1 MTQSTGL
8 VLDLSVTKSVG
19 IKAAISAC
27 LIITVLYL
35 VLQPYLDILY
45 VLSNTSE
52 PIFSLVPFLVALY
65 AVRQRNFAFVS
76 STRWLVFGFLL
87 WFLGEATY
95 TTYALF
101 FGIAIPYP
109 SLADFFWLSGYPF
122 VLVGMITFLRQ
133 FRFALNRR
141 TVALA
146 FSISIAVT
154 GLIVVS
160 LVLPVI
166 SSSADLMENIV
177 GLAYP
182 IVDVTL
188 LFASILGALLF
199 RGGKV
204 GRGWYWLVIAV
215 VLFSLGDILFS
226 YLTAK
231 GLYYDG
237 NPLDLFYDYAYIF
250 FGLSIYAQLKHTW

>member
-1 MTQSTGL
+1 
-8 VLDLSVTKSVG
+8 LSIAKGSG
-19 IKAAISAC
+19 IKAAILAC
-27 LIITVLYL
+27 VIITVLYL

-45 VLSNTSE
+45 VISNTSE
-52 PIFSLVPFLVALY
+52 ATFSLVPFLVAVY
-65 AVRQRNFAFVS
+65 AVRQRDFAFFS

-95 TTYALF
+95 TIYALF
-101 FGIAIPYP
+101 LGIAIPYP

-122 VLVGMITFLRQ
+122 VLVGMITFLSQ
-133 FRFALNRR
+133 FKFALNRR
-141 TVALA
+141 TMALA
-146 FSISIAVT
+146 FGISIAVT
-154 GLIVVS
+154 GLILVF
-160 LVLPVI
+160 LVLPVT
-166 SSSADLMENIV
+166 SLSANLMEDIV
-177 GLAYP
+177 GLTYP
-182 IVDVTL
+182 IADVTL

-199 RGGKV
+199 RGGNV
-204 GRGWYWLVIAV
+204 GRGWYWLVVAV

-237 NPLDLFYDYAYIF
+237 NPLDLFFDYAYIF